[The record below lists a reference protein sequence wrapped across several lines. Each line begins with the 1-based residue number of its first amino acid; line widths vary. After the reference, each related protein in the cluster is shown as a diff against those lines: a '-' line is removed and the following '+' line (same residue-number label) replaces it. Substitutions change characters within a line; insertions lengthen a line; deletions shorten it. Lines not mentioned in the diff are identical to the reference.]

1 MVRQIRAPL
10 LLSLSL
16 LFLLLE
22 WTCAQDE
29 STPSTPSPGGSPALV
44 KGLVREYHYLCSK
57 PLSLRAC
64 ADDGL
69 HVTDHVVLQSL

>member
-10 LLSLSL
+10 MLSLSL

-44 KGLVREYHYLCSK
+44 KGLVREYHYSVLNQYLCE
-57 PLSLRAC
+57 
-64 ADDGL
+64 D
-69 HVTDHVVLQSL
+69 VLTMDCI